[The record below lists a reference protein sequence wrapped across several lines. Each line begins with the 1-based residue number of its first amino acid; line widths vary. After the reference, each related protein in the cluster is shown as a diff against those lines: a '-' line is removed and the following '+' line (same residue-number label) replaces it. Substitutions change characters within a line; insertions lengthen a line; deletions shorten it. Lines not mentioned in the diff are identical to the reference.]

1 MIWTLSSG
9 NPNSYLHIQINSGCC
24 IVLST
29 LSNLAPTPVTPS
41 FFSHVYAFVWLLF
54 ILFRL
59 WACLVVPPKDPYLQD
74 WLPKINTWDPHGVK
88 REWALTSCP
97 LISKRVPWCTHTHK
111 HTRIQMSNRGVCP
124 TCLRTLIQSFTKSRC
139 APVSRHTFPR
149 IVSKVRSDWI
159 HCKML
164 RWFDADLQ
172 SLRVLPSY
180 MFGSPFAL
188 TVWKIV

>member
-1 MIWTLSSG
+1 MSSLLSLILRRPLLHPPPSY
-9 NPNSYLHIQINSGCC
+9 NS
-24 IVLST
+24 
-29 LSNLAPTPVTPS
+29 
-41 FFSHVYAFVWLLF
+41 FSHVYVFVWLLF
-54 ILFRL
+54 VLFRL

-88 REWALTSCP
+88 REWAPTSCP
-97 LISKRVPWCTHTHK
+97 LISKRVPWCVRTHK
-111 HTRIQMSNRGVCP
+111 HTHTNTHEFRR
-124 TCLRTLIQSFTKSRC
+124 LIEVFVLHAWGRWFNLLQSLDD
-139 APVSRHTFPR
+139 APVCRHTFPR

-188 TVWKIV
+188 TVWKVV